1 VTNTRS
7 LPSRLLVITDR
18 HQARHPIEAIAEAVG
33 AAGGRWLCLRDKDLE
48 PEVRAQLAARVAQIA
63 RRSGIHLS
71 IGGDVE
77 LAADLGASV
86 HLPGTAAAEVAAVV
100 SAARQR
106 LGPAAMIG
114 VSAHSRGDVA
124 AAAAAGADY
133 VTLSPIFLTG
143 SKPGYGPAL
152 GVAAIRDAVTAGIPI
167 LALGGITAANAGLCL
182 AAGAG
187 GVAVMGGIM
196 RADDPA
202 DVVAALLAT
211 CSPTTA
217 AH

>member
-1 VTNTRS
+1 

-18 HQARHPIEAIAEAVG
+18 HQACHPIEAIAAAIG
-33 AAGGRWLCLRDKDLE
+33 SAGGCWLCLRDRDLE
-48 PEVRAQLAARVAQIA
+48 PTSRAQLAARVAQIA
-63 RRSGIHLS
+63 GRSGMHLS

-106 LGPAAMIG
+106 LGPATLIG
-114 VSAHSRGDVA
+114 ISAHSQGDVT

-133 VTLSPIFLTG
+133 VTLSPIFLTE

-152 GVAAIRDAVTAGIPI
+152 GIAAIRDAVAARIPV

-182 AAGAG
+182 AAGADG
-187 GVAVMGGIM
+187 IAVMGEIM
-196 RADDPA
+196 RSDDPA
-202 DVVAALLAT
+202 DVVTALLAT
-211 CSPTTA
+211 CSPTTT